1 MFNRIYPETG
11 VVDDLLSLVLGSSRE
26 VSGRPWVLINMVASV
41 DGATTVGR
49 RSSGLGD
56 DDDLAMFKALRAVPD
71 VILVGAGTARAEDY
85 GPVRLDPARVER
97 RRALGRDD
105 LPRLAVVTGRLDLDP
120 KARLFSRPETPPMII
135 TGPAANPDRLKSLE
149 AVAELV
155 VLADLSVEAVI
166 GHLGQAEVILCEGGP
181 SLNSQLAAA
190 ALIDEVNLTI
200 APVMVGGVSK
210 RIVEGVAVDPPLD
223 MSLDRILAGDG
234 SLFFRYLSRN
244 GRS

>member
-1 MFNRIYPETG
+1 
-11 VVDDLLSLVLGSSRE
+11 
-26 VSGRPWVLINMVASV
+26 
-41 DGATTVGR
+41 
-49 RSSGLGD
+49 
-56 DDDLAMFKALRAVPD
+56 
-71 VILVGAGTARAEDY
+71 
-85 GPVRLDPARVER
+85 
-97 RRALGRDD
+97 
-105 LPRLAVVTGRLDLDP
+105 
-120 KARLFSRPETPPMII
+120 MII